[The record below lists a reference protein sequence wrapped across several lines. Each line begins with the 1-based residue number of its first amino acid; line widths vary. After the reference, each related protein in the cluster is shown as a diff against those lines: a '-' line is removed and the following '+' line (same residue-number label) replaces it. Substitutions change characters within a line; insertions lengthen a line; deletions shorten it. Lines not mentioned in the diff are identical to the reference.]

1 MDHWGLADEY
11 VPAVL
16 TGQKEKCILNPPAV
30 IKITLAPESFLL
42 YFSCKGLTKGS
53 NMKRNL
59 NGDGK
64 EEIIT
69 ATATGENVIWSKDA
83 DGLFSDTGENVFT
96 WGTESISVSD
106 VNEDGC
112 IDLVITDDTG
122 QEVVFINDC
131 SGHFTLQ

>member
-1 MDHWGLADEY
+1 
-11 VPAVL
+11 
-16 TGQKEKCILNPPAV
+16 
-30 IKITLAPESFLL
+30 
-42 YFSCKGLTKGS
+42 
-53 NMKRNL
+53 MKRNL